1 MRAEMERL
9 QVETARQKK
18 VIDDLLDIINEQRR
32 TLNEILEIILRL
44 KEKQEGKK

>member
-9 QVETARQKK
+9 QVETAMQKK
-18 VIDDLLDIINEQRR
+18 IIDDLLDIINEQRR
-32 TLNEILEIILRL
+32 TLNQILEIILRL